1 MKYLKVI
8 IILLLIIACQG
19 KKETIKT
26 EEKSSLQVPKLD
38 TVVLNNDTMSSEKKV
53 DSIKEE
59 ILEPLVPSRPI
70 PPPPIIGCQLLMP
83 EPIEDTLISDSIEEK
98 ILPPSI
104 PSSSSHIIICDFSA
118 VTAIRDSIN
127 KAKKDSINQVSK
139 TSIETQE

>member
-19 KKETIKT
+19 KKETVKT

-38 TVVLNNDTMSSEKKV
+38 TVVLNNDTINSEKKV
-53 DSIKEE
+53 DSIKEK
-59 ILEPLVPSRPI
+59 ILEPPVPS
-70 PPPPIIGCQLLMP
+70 PPPPPLPTVCEFLIP